1 MNAVIKVNV
10 PDEYVPLIIK
20 GLEHN
25 YAYTRAVQRDDSRY
39 RQAADWLQQEVT
51 RDSVA
56 VSAAPRVATRRKVKR
71 SR

>member
-1 MNAVIKVNV
+1 MNAAMKVNV

-20 GLEHN
+20 GLEHY

-39 RQAADWLQQEVT
+39 RLAADWLQQEVT
-51 RDSVA
+51 RESA
-56 VSAAPRVATRRKVKR
+56 TVSAATSFARRRKLKR